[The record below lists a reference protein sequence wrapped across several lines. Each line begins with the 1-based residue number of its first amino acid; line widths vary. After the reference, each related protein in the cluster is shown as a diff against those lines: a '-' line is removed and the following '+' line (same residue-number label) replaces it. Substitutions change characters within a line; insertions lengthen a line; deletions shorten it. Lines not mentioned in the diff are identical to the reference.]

1 MQHRHTRFV
10 ISALLASGTLIAS
23 LAAQA
28 GQITVYTALEAD
40 QLVAYEA
47 KLKEDYPDLS
57 VKWVRDS
64 TGIITA
70 RLLAEQANPQAD
82 VITGLAVTSLMLMDQ
97 KNMLLP
103 YAPKGVEKLN
113 KLYVSQKKVPTWTGM
128 DAWEGAVC
136 VNSIELNNRKLPMPT
151 SWADLTKPIYK
162 GLVVMPNP
170 ASSGTGYL
178 DVSAWLQTMGETKGW
193 AYMDALHQNIAQ
205 YTHSGSKPCKMAAA
219 GEAVIG
225 ISFGYR
231 ASQLKEK
238 GAPLEIVYPKEGLG
252 WDLEASAI
260 VKGTQHL
267 SDAQKFIDWSVSK
280 KANEAY
286 AENFAVVAYPSVA
299 KPIKFRPESVNAL
312 MIKNDFGWA
321 SKNRDRILAEWS
333 KRYDGKSEPK

>member
-1 MQHRHTRFV
+1 MNSIFKHLMLTTTFTS
-10 ISALLASGTLIAS
+10 IALSCS
-23 LAAQA
+23 LATA

-47 KLKEDYPDLS
+47 KLKQAYPDLS

-64 TGIITA
+64 TGVITA
-70 RLLAEQANPQAD
+70 RLLAEKANPQAD

-97 KNMLLP
+97 QNMLLP

-113 KLYVSQKKVPTWTGM
+113 KLYVSPKKVPTWTGM
-128 DAWEGAVC
+128 DAWESAVC
-136 VNSIELNNRKLPMPT
+136 VNTVELNARKLPLPT

-178 DVSAWLQTMGETKGW
+178 DVSAWLQTLGDKKGW
-193 AYMDALHQNIAQ
+193 AYMDALHQNITQ
-205 YTHSGSKPCKMAAA
+205 YTHSGSKPCKMAAQ

-238 GAPLEIVYPKEGLG
+238 GAPLEIVFPKEGLG

-260 VKGTQHL
+260 VKGTKNL

-280 KANEAY
+280 EANEAY
-286 AENFAVVAYPSVA
+286 ADNFAVVAYPGVA
-299 KPIKFRPESVNAL
+299 KPIKFRPANVNAL
-312 MIKNDFGWA
+312 MIKNNFDWA
-321 SKNRDRILAEWS
+321 AKNRDQILAEWS
-333 KRYDGKSEPK
+333 KRYDSKSEPK